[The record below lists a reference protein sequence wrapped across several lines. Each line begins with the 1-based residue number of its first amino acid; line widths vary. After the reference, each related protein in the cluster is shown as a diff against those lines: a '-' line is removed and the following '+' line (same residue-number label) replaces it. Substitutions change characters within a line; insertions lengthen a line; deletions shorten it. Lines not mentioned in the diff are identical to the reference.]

1 MRFGRPP
8 WHRKDKKGISMSL
21 ETLIKFLIAIA
32 LLVAILIF
40 PAKIYESGKEVI
52 AKVGSYFK
60 LGGNT
65 EDDKAKDF
73 VDKVI
78 SNFNEC
84 NDAVESDCLCDF
96 SYGITSSE
104 YALYFSNQGIYL
116 IDSKGKQV
124 TKPETSKKL
133 INVVKPCAY
142 YMGGGAGCELSASTK
157 YTYSGSG
164 SPPICNSWN
173 LDEFVLFYGGLA
185 GQAPSLYFGPKDAY
199 VSDGSSIKNTIKVS
213 AEPKLVK
220 KDGMVCFYTNWYASE
235 HALTVAALP
244 SCGQKPAT
252 YLAISKALLDD
263 TKYTDQSVTVAQ
275 LNEIIDSAKTS
286 KSTCMAAYIVEG
298 EKNTGDKWYLLKT
311 YMTNAGKETPVY
323 LYFSSS
329 SYKYQGGVG
338 IITKTV
344 SKDFEK
350 VVLPSKTGR
359 DVVYTGYALE
369 LKDINEVTKS
379 VSFTKN
385 TYCLDSNL
393 LHTSCNSEATFDFSP
408 IISKLSECP
417 IVDVEPLR
425 SKSGYVSG

>member
-1 MRFGRPP
+1 MKFGRPP

-32 LLVAILIF
+32 LLVAILVF
-40 PAKIYESGKEVI
+40 PAKIYGAGKEVI

-60 LGGNT
+60 IGGNT

-84 NDAVESDCLCDF
+84 NDAVETDCLCDF

-124 TKPETSKKL
+124 TKPETSEKL
-133 INVVKPCAY
+133 MDGVTPCAY
-142 YMGGGAGCELSASTK
+142 YMGGGAGCELTPSKSYGGGIT
-157 YTYSGSG
+157 
-164 SPPICNSWN
+164 ICNSWK
-173 LDEFVLFYGGLA
+173 LDSFVLFYGGLA
-185 GQAPSLYFGPKDAY
+185 GQAPSLHFGGKDSYVSYGTGPKNADKIGAA
-199 VSDGSSIKNTIKVS
+199 S
-213 AEPKLVK
+213 KLLK
-220 KDGMVCFYTNWYASE
+220 KDGRVCFYTNWYASE

-263 TKYTDQSVTVAQ
+263 TKYTDQDVTVAQ

-359 DVVYTGYALE
+359 DSTYTGYTLE
-369 LKDINEVTKS
+369 LKDISEVTKS

-408 IISKLSECP
+408 IIAKLSECP
-417 IVDVEPLR
+417 VVDVEPLR